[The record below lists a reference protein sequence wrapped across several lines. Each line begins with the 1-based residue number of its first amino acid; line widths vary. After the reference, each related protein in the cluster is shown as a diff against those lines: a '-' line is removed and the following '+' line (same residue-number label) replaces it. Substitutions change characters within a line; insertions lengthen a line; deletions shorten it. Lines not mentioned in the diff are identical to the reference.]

1 MHYKYIFL
9 IIDSD
14 THPVYNKNREILRKF
29 LSRYDT
35 IKYFFIRSDNTQNI
49 SARVCGD
56 ILYLQGTESFIPGI
70 LDKTVKAFEYCLANF
85 DFDYLV
91 RTNNSSFWNIDI
103 LLHMNF
109 ESISA
114 VEGVYDDKHF
124 PSGCGMILPRNNV
137 IQLVSSKHLF
147 NYNTPDDVAIGEVMN
162 KLNISLVSAP
172 RYDLTSDNINATYTQ
187 ETITD
192 IVKQHPS
199 VYHYRVKGE
208 PARIHDNKIFK
219 MLYNA
224 VYEPQP
230 S

>member
-14 THPVYNKNREILRKF
+14 THPVYTKNRDILRKI
-29 LSRYDT
+29 LNKSDRIT
-35 IKYFFIRSDNTQNI
+35 YFFIRSDNTLD
-49 SARVCGD
+49 SPAVVRGD
-56 ILYLQGTESFIPGI
+56 MLYLQGTESFIPGI
-70 LDKTVKAFEYCLANF
+70 LDKTIKAFEYCLANY
-85 DFDYLV
+85 DFDYIV
-91 RTNNSSFWNIDI
+91 RTNNSSFWDI
-103 LLHMNF
+103 NVLSNRGF
-109 ESISA
+109 ETVSA
-114 VEGVYDDKHF
+114 IMGEYYGTYY
-124 PSGCGMILPRNNV
+124 PSGSGMILPRNNV
-137 IQLVSSKHLF
+137 IQLVSNKHLF
-147 NYNTPDDVAIGEVMN
+147 NYNTHDDVAIGEVMN

-172 RYDLTSDNINATYTQ
+172 RYDFIYYNINATHTQ

-208 PARIHDNKIFK
+208 PARIHDNKIFE